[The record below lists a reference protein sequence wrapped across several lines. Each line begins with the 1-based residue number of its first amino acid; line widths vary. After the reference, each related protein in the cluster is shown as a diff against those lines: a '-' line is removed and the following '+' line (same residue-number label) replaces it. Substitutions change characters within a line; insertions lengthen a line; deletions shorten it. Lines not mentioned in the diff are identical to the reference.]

1 MNNPSTRLLAWRQ
14 FFALLAARNRE
25 FWRDRSALGWALAF
39 PAFVIV
45 GLYFAFGGSSQAL
58 YKVGLLDSTTQQ
70 AAASD
75 PALAPFLGLKY
86 VDFVVEHDAAA
97 AQKRVAHHQLDLL
110 LAPGTP
116 ARYWV
121 NTDSPKGY
129 VLEQLLVATASV
141 AANAPSTTGKQPLAR
156 ETLSG
161 REVRYVDWVIPGV
174 IGMNMMFGCLWGV
187 GYVIVRY
194 RANGVLRRFRA
205 TPVSAITFLSA
216 QVVSRLLITLAITAL
231 IFFPSWW
238 LLGFRVEGSL
248 LALLAVTVLGA
259 LSMIAMGLVTATR
272 TASIEVSG
280 GILNFLTWPMML
292 LSGVWFSLEG
302 ADPWVHTLA
311 NLLPLTHFVDG
322 ARAVMIDG
330 APLAALWP
338 HLATMAAM
346 TVVFMAISAATFR
359 WER

>member
-1 MNNPSTRLLAWRQ
+1 MALIPRIVRAWHQ
-14 FFALLAARNRE
+14 FSALLAARNRE
-25 FWRDRSALGWALAF
+25 FWRDRSALGWSLAF

-45 GLYFAFGGSSQAL
+45 GLYFAFADDNQAL
-58 YKVGLLDSTTQQ
+58 YKVALVDATPADARQ
-70 AAASD
+70 AD
-75 PALAPFLGLKY
+75 PALARFLDLQHVEFIVVHA
-86 VDFVVEHDAAA
+86 VDE
-97 AQKRVAHHQLDLL
+97 AQHKIARHQLDLL
-110 LAPGTP
+110 VDPGDATAPT
-116 ARYWV
+116 RYWV
-121 NTDSPKGY
+121 NTDSPNGY
-129 VLEQLLVATASV
+129 ILEQLLLGSE
-141 AANAPSTTGKQPLAR
+141 AAPRALRR

-161 REVRYVDWVIPGV
+161 AEVRYVDWVIPGV

-205 TPVSAITFLSA
+205 TPVSAFTFLSA
-216 QVVSRLLITLAITAL
+216 QVVSRLFITLAITSL

-248 LALLAVTVLGA
+248 ADLLVVTVFGA

-280 GILNFLTWPMML
+280 GVLNFLTWPMML

-302 ADPWVHTLA
+302 ADPWIHTLA
-311 NLLPLTHFVDG
+311 ALLPLTHFVDG

-330 APLAALWP
+330 ATLASLWPQLAAM
-338 HLATMAAM
+338 TAM
-346 TVVFMAISAATFR
+346 TVVFMTLSAATFR